1 MQKGCPRSVWPAEVA
16 PAESSPMFHHPGAP
30 GVGSH
35 CQLPKVESH
44 RAPQPGRA
52 AAARALPDDL
62 AWGSLF
68 NLIGPSW
75 CPAAA
80 PSGRVCLCASPTS
93 SPPCTAHKGS
103 GMSRGWHRAPGQRLG
118 QGCGGTMHLRGNG
131 SPPEFE
137 PGFSSLPIP
146 LCLLGFFHRRCSG
159 IACGTRAAWCVPG
172 TSRSCASR
180 AL

>member
-1 MQKGCPRSVWPAEVA
+1 MWPAEVA

-118 QGCGGTMHLRGNG
+118 QGCGGTSEEMEAHLNLNLAFLR
-131 SPPEFE
+131 SPSHCVCWA
-137 PGFSSLPIP
+137 FSIEGAQGL
-146 LCLLGFFHRRCSG
+146 LVELVLLGVSQEQVEVVPPGLSDDF
-159 IACGTRAAWCVPG
+159 IWC
-172 TSRSCASR
+172 C
-180 AL
+180 